1 MKRLLIASDRYYP
14 ARNGL
19 VRFLEKIVPS
29 LQDSFDITVIAPR
42 LARKV
47 KSFPGTRT
55 ILLPTYRFMAAD
67 YSPAKLKLGKV
78 RDAVKKAD
86 IVWIQSFGTIGLMA
100 LHYAKRLRKKV
111 CAYAHCK
118 EWEIAEQ
125 ALGSSPW
132 LRKFLAFVVTR
143 NVIRFY
149 RNCGML
155 MLPSDE
161 LKREMEDLGIEIP
174 KRIIPLGVDHKQ
186 FQPNRKGK
194 RDALT
199 LGYSGR
205 ISNEKDLITLYR
217 AYNNLKSRHNLSFT
231 IIGDGPERQKKIF
244 ADNGVRITG
253 FVPDVENHLS
263 EIDIFVSPSLT
274 ETTGLSVL
282 EAMSCGLPVIST
294 RVGAMQH
301 MIKAGHNG
309 MFFRQKNVKELSR
322 KINTLIV
329 DHKLRKRIGKNAR
342 RTVASLSWDNTA
354 EQIKETLLG
363 L

>member
-14 ARNGL
+14 GRNGL

-42 LARKV
+42 LGRKV

-78 RDAVKKAD
+78 RDAVKRAD
-86 IVWIQSFGTIGLMA
+86 IVWVQSFGTIGVMA
-100 LHYAKRLRKKV
+100 LHYAKKLHKKV

-125 ALGSSPW
+125 ALSSSPW
-132 LRKFLAFVVTR
+132 LKKFLAFVVTR

-149 RNCGML
+149 RNCDML

-161 LKREMEDLGIEIP
+161 LKREMEDLSIEIP
-174 KRIIPLGVDHKQ
+174 KRIIPLGVDQKI
-186 FQPNRKGK
+186 FQPKKK
-194 RDALT
+194 RNKTLT

-217 AYNNLKSRHNLSFT
+217 AYNSLKSRHNLNFT

-244 ADNGVRITG
+244 AENGVRITG

-294 RVGAMQH
+294 RVGAMRRI
-301 MIKAGHNG
+301 IKSGHNG
-309 MFFRQKNVKELSR
+309 MFFRQKDVKELSS
-322 KINTLIV
+322 KINTLIL
-329 DHKLRKRIGKNAR
+329 DQKLRKRIGRNAR
-342 RTVASLSWDNTA
+342 RTVTPLSWDNTA
-354 EQIKETLLG
+354 QQIKETLLG